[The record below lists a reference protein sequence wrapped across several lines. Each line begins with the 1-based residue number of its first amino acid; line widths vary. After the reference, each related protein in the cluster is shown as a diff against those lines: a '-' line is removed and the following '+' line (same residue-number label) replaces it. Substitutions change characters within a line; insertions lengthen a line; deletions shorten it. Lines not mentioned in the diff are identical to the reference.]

1 MVVCWRETS
10 LQLIHVKAIKPV
22 PKTAGV
28 CNSTRTFG
36 DINNLQNVSDG
47 VVNPVTL
54 RDQLMFAV
62 REPFQSKK
70 TQVGLVT
77 GIITG
82 QTKLVLEL
90 LMPTNGV
97 IFSDGIETDQTS
109 LILTL
114 GPL

>member
-1 MVVCWRETS
+1 
-10 LQLIHVKAIKPV
+10 
-22 PKTAGV
+22 
-28 CNSTRTFG
+28 
-36 DINNLQNVSDG
+36 
-47 VVNPVTL
+47 
-54 RDQLMFAV
+54 MFAV